1 MEKFDEVPSLFGA
14 YNYPKVSVFLLCQYD
29 GEILCLTWHALQKPH
44 NIYHIEVVL
53 FSSSLCF
60 RLKKFWRR
68 RKNQVKVTN

>member
-1 MEKFDEVPSLFGA
+1 MRFRLFLVPIITQ
-14 YNYPKVSVFLLCQYD
+14 KCQCFLLCQYD
-29 GEILCLTWHALQKPH
+29 GEILCLTWRALQKPH

-60 RLKKFWRR
+60 RLKKFGRR

>member
-1 MEKFDEVPSLFGA
+1 MRFRLFLVPIITQKCQCFYCVSQMVKFF
-14 YNYPKVSVFLLCQYD
+14 
-29 GEILCLTWHALQKPH
+29 CLTWRALQKPH